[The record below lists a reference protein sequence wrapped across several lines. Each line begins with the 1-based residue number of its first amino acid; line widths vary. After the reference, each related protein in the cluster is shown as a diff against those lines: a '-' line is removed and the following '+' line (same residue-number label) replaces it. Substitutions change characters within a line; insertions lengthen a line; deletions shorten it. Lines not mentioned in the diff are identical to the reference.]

1 MYINQGSTLTLKGGE
16 HAIYLDYVMLGQLI
30 CSKTMPEDF
39 ENYDSKEN
47 EVKLCV
53 SLYNVETGEVRGLQ
67 K

>member
-1 MYINQGSTLTLKGGE
+1 
-16 HAIYLDYVMLGQLI
+16 
-30 CSKTMPEDF
+30 MPEDF